1 MSKRI
6 RGVIVLGLVGVFML
20 CSCSTNLGPETL
32 PSTTPATEPTETI
45 PEVTEPTEEPTPTEA
60 PEPTSTAVIT
70 DRIVDKNGLLKVD
83 GTKIVNSEEETVVL
97 KGMSSFGLED
107 CEGFFTSEIVK
118 TLAEDW
124 GCDVLRIVI
133 SGDETSD
140 GYLYDPDKYFDM
152 VCKICD
158 MCIDQGIYVIVDWDV
173 LYTNDYDD
181 NLEQALFFFQ
191 RLSTIYPESV
201 NVIYEVNNYTL
212 SAADTSETDDEEDDE
227 EINEWEDIIKP
238 FASEVI
244 EAIRDNAPD
253 SIIIIGAPGNGLEIN
268 IDPDSKLDYDNIVY
282 GCRVFSGTHK
292 QEQRDTIL
300 EAIDNDL
307 CVFITEW
314 SFCTDDTKGGIFT
327 NESRTWSGFLDENEI
342 SWCNFAIGSEIDNDT
357 NALNLHSDKYTLEQ
371 KYSGHW
377 PDGLISNSGLYAR
390 DLLLEVNT
398 EDAVTDTDTDAGT
411 DTDTDTDEPEQTSD
425 DE

>member
-6 RGVIVLGLVGVFML
+6 RGAIVLGLVGAFML

-32 PSTTPATEPTETI
+32 PSTTPSTEPTETT
-45 PEVTEPTEEPTPTEA
+45 PEVTEPTEETVPTEA
-60 PEPTSTAVIT
+60 PEPTSAAVIT
-70 DRIVDKNGLLKVD
+70 DRIVDKNGLLKID
-83 GTKIVNSEEETVVL
+83 GTKIVNSEDETVVL

-107 CEGFFTSEIVK
+107 CEGFFTPEIVK

-158 MCIDQGIYVIVDWDV
+158 MCTDQGIYVIVDWDV
-173 LYTNDYDD
+173 LYTDDYDD
-181 NLEQALFFFQ
+181 NLEQALLFFQ
-191 RLSTIYPESV
+191 RLSTIYSESV
-201 NVIYEVNNYTL
+201 NVIYEVNNYTI
-212 SAADTSETDDEEDDE
+212 SETDTSETDDDEDSDE
-227 EINEWEDIIKP
+227 DLNEWEDVIKP

-244 EAIRDNAPD
+244 EAIRDNNPD
-253 SIIIIGAPGNGLEIN
+253 SLIIVGTPGKSLEIN
-268 IDPDSKLDYDNIVY
+268 IDPESKLDYDNIAY
-282 GCRVFSGTHK
+282 GCRFFAGTHK
-292 QEQRDTIL
+292 QEQRDRIL

-314 SFCTDDTKGGIFT
+314 SFCTDDSRGGIFT
-327 NESRTWSGFLDENEI
+327 NESKTWSDFLDENEI
-342 SWCNFAIGSEIDNDT
+342 SWCNYAIGSEINNDT
-357 NALNLHSDKYTLEQ
+357 NALLLSSDKYTIEQ
-371 KYSGHW
+371 KSSGHW
-377 PDGLISNSGLYAR
+377 PDGLISESGLYAR
-390 DLLLEVNT
+390 ELLLSVPAE
-398 EDAVTDTDTDAGT
+398 DTDT
-411 DTDTDTDEPEQTSD
+411 DTDTDTDEPEETSD